1 MTLRQLPTFAFRS
14 ASDYTTAMA
23 EIHDRYDAVLGAGLV
38 NALERLQ
45 AFQIFTSTWFTLSLL
60 LLAASI
66 IVCTLDRTPRL
77 WRQSHEVRV
86 TQPDPFFDPKL
97 PDRAAMTGVDVAGVR
112 DVLRRHRFH
121 VREERSDAEAAG
133 RTYLYGDRH
142 QYTKLATLFTH
153 LGLILFIVAAAVTTK
168 FGDEQ
173 PLLLVEGGSLTV
185 QPIGSPGIL
194 IVKNLGFEAPGFL
207 ETGQARDFTT
217 ELAVYRN
224 GQEIAHKTIRVN
236 DPLEVEGYSLHENNF
251 GPAPEIFVGDADGKP
266 LWDGAV
272 PFDGSA
278 AGMPY
283 GSMIVPGRDIL
294 LEFLLRRDADG
305 IATVIVQPSLITGED
320 AEGQPVT
327 EPLMPLAPRAGEA
340 FAVAGTDISVGLR
353 GFSDYTLL
361 IAKKDPGKPIVWAAF
376 AFLITGIFI
385 TFYRPRRRIWARV
398 EGDGRL
404 AIVVRSDRYVDVER
418 EFGRLL
424 DDLVAVRRPPTSRS
438 AAGPAGPAT
447 PATPA

>member
-1 MTLRQLPTFAFRS
+1 MA
-14 ASDYTTAMA
+14 AVA
-23 EIHDRYDAVLGAGLV
+23 EI
-38 NALERLQ
+38 
-45 AFQIFTSTWFTLSLL
+45 
-60 LLAASI
+60 
-66 IVCTLDRTPRL
+66 
-77 WRQSHEVRV
+77 RV
-86 TQPDPFFDPKL
+86 TQPDPYFDPRL
-97 PDRAAMTGVDVAGVR
+97 PDRAAMDGVAA
-112 DVLRRHRFH
+112 LERRGRPAPPP
-121 VREERSDAEAAG
+121 VQGPRGDRPSTDG

-142 QYTKLATLFTH
+142 QYTKLATLLTH
-153 LGLILFIVAAAVTTK
+153 LGLILFIVAAAVTTR

-194 IVKNLGFEAPGFL
+194 LVKNLGFEAPGFL

-224 GQEIAHKTIRVN
+224 GEEIARKTIRVN

-272 PFDGSA
+272 PFDGEA
-278 AGMPY
+278 GGMPY

-305 IATVIVQPSLITGED
+305 IATVIVQPSRITGED
-320 AEGQPVT
+320 AEGQPIA
-327 EPLMPLAPRAGEA
+327 EPLLPLAPRAGEA
-340 FAVAGTDISVGLR
+340 FAVAGADISVGVR

-376 AFLITGIFI
+376 AFLITGIAI
-385 TFYRPRRRIWARV
+385 SFYLPRRRVWARV
-398 EGDGRL
+398 DGDGRL
-404 AIVVRSDRYVDVER
+404 AIVARSDRYVDVER

-424 DDLVAVRRPPTSRS
+424 DDLVASRRSSGNR
-438 AAGPAGPAT
+438 PAT
-447 PATPA
+447 TPA